1 MPYTAWGYPRAQSCV
16 ARGNMEVV
24 ANFPIEV
31 VDARNEA
38 VPRAF
43 IGVVQYP
50 GGQQRRDRVSLGR
63 FDPTDFAGN
72 YRDLFELARG
82 GFNTD
87 IYNSSMRFVDD
98 NRIETSITAPSD
110 RAVHMEAVVYAV
122 VPDEDGRV
130 WFDSV
135 YLPAPQ
141 VQDGKPLELQVN
153 RAHIGRWPRE
163 SGGVVHLWR
172 TVSPAAA
179 SDQVLAA
186 ELRAPAPSDRGTLS
200 FDLHESVEVDYD
212 GVPDAVRTLEPN
224 GKWDRWFNV
233 VAGLEAEYFLG
244 LTEDTSFISNVKAQ
258 NIDGYE
264 AYDEFDVPITPK
276 VIDANGFNSVFDYQ
290 PAPYEEA
297 EIPDD
302 EVALALGLIAFFSG
316 GSLGFA
322 AAALGYYITTMEIAH
337 EFFVRDAEENPLE
350 ISYEDIAERN
360 EALGQFDKR
369 HYDTIPTSWRRVEKN
384 GPWVYAHRVPIRQ
397 TPDDDS
403 TTRAALR
410 GVWQVGSG
418 LEALEREFELR
429 SVASP
434 NEVGVPDR

>member
-1 MPYTAWGYPRAQSCV
+1 
-16 ARGNMEVV
+16 MEVV
-24 ANFPIEV
+24 ANFPVEV
-31 VDARNEA
+31 VDARNED

-43 IGVVQYP
+43 IGVMQYP
-50 GGQQRRDRVSLGR
+50 GGEQRRARVEQQRFGSN
-63 FDPTDFAGN
+63 DFAGP
-72 YRDLFELARG
+72 YRELFELARG
-82 GFNTD
+82 GFDTD
-87 IYNSSMRFVDD
+87 IYQSSMRFVDD
-98 NRIETSITAPSD
+98 NRIETGITAPSD
-110 RAVHMEAVVYAV
+110 RDVKMEAVVYAA

-130 WFDSV
+130 WFDAV
-135 YLPAPQ
+135 YLPAP
-141 VQDGKPLELQVN
+141 VTQDGKTLELQVN

-172 TVSPAAA
+172 TVSPDDYG
-179 SDQVLAA
+179 DQTLAA

-212 GVPDAVRTLEPN
+212 AVPDAVRTLEPN

-244 LTEDTSFISNVKAQ
+244 LTEDTSFVSNAAAQ

-264 AYDEFDVPITPK
+264 AYDAFDVPITPK

-290 PAPYEEA
+290 PGPYEDA
-297 EIPDD
+297 EVPDE
-302 EVALALGLIAFFSG
+302 EVVLALAFISFFSG
-316 GSLGFA
+316 GTLGFA
-322 AAALGYYITTMEIAH
+322 AAALGFYITTMEIAH
-337 EFFVRDAEENPLE
+337 EFFIRDAEENPVE
-350 ISYEDIAERN
+350 ISYEDITERD

-369 HYDTIPTSWRRVEKN
+369 RYDVIPTSWRRVNKDS
-384 GPWVYAHRVPIRQ
+384 PWLYVHRVPIRQ
-397 TPDDDS
+397 DPENDS

-429 SVASP
+429 AVASP
-434 NEVGVPDR
+434 LDVGVPDR